1 MIFKNEATRD
11 IDFLND
17 TPAELEPCNIIWIAR
32 TNLIKPKYNLKYS
45 VWLFNLT
52 NDDEHYAVVTDVG
65 NGWWH
70 WDGTIVAKK
79 DVVIKEESNR

>member
-11 IDFLND
+11 IDFLD
-17 TPAELEPCNIIWIAR
+17 DIPEELEPRDIIWIAR
-32 TNLIKPKYNLKYS
+32 TNLIQPEYNLKYN

-79 DVVIKEESNR
+79 DVTILKEDK